1 MSPFRFTQTKIS
13 KKNFSSRS
21 YLIKNFMNSKILQEM
36 IDGELT
42 KTFVKLLDMYGPG

>member
-1 MSPFRFTQTKIS
+1 
-13 KKNFSSRS
+13 
-21 YLIKNFMNSKILQEM
+21 MNSKILQEM